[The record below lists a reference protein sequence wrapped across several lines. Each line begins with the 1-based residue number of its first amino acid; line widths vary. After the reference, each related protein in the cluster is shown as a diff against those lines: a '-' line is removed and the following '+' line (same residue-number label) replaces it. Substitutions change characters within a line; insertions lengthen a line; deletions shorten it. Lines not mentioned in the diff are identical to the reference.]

1 MTDLP
6 QGGSFLLQPTS
17 AGSVF
22 TPEDFTQEHR
32 MISRTVSRFIDEK
45 ILPVMDDLESQQEGM
60 IERLLRE
67 TGELGLLGAEI
78 PSEYDGLEL
87 DKISSTI
94 IAEEMGRAG
103 SFAMSHGAQ
112 TGIGSLPIVFF
123 GTHEQKSKYLPAI
136 ASGEKIAAYALTEPG
151 SGSDALAAKTR
162 ATLSP
167 DGKCYVLKGTK
178 QFITN
183 AGMADIFIV
192 YAKVGGDKLSAFIVD
207 GRSEGLTTGL
217 EEKKMGIRGSSTR
230 SVFLDDVKVP
240 VENLLF
246 EAGRGHIVAFNIL
259 NMGRYKL
266 AANAVGNSKFALRLA
281 AGYANERM
289 QFNVPIGR
297 FGLIGEKLAEMAV
310 RCYAAESM
318 VYRTGGL
325 IEETLLDTDASGT
338 EGRQAT
344 ARAMEKYAVEC
355 SINKVFSTE
364 VQAYAVDEGVQIH
377 GGYGFISEFPIE
389 RLYRDARI
397 YRIFEGTNEINRILI
412 PTMLIRRA
420 TAGGLPLLEA
430 AEKLVRGLEDPAS
443 FPVLEDA
450 GDLVRAAKK
459 LFLLTLGVGWQRY
472 KEGLLKQQ
480 EILGRL
486 ADLAIGAYAMES
498 ALLRAQ
504 KAMEKDKKRG
514 SRRKMNMAEAFIYTH
529 FPKLALLAREALVGT
544 GRRRG
549 PESLQTRLA
558 KLTQHRPID
567 IIGLRRKIADEILT
581 AGQYVV

>member
-1 MTDLP
+1 MTDIP
-6 QGGSFLLQPTS
+6 RGGSFLLQPTS
-17 AGSVF
+17 AESVF
-22 TPEDFTQEHR
+22 TPEDFNEEHR
-32 MISRTVSRFIDEK
+32 MIARTVSRFIDEK
-45 ILPVMDDLESQQEGM
+45 ILPVMDELESQPEGM
-60 IERLLRE
+60 IERLLKE
-67 TGELGLLGAEI
+67 AGELGLLGAEI
-78 PSEYDGLEL
+78 PSEYNGTEL

-123 GTHEQKSKYLPAI
+123 GTDEQKSKYLPGI

-151 SGSDALAAKTR
+151 SGSDAMAAKAR
-162 ATLSP
+162 ASLSP
-167 DGKCYVLKGTK
+167 DGKCYVLNGTK

-183 AGMADIFIV
+183 AGVADIFIV
-192 YAKVGGDKLSAFIVD
+192 YAKVEGDKLSAFIVD
-207 GRSEGLTTGL
+207 GRSEGLSTGL

-266 AANAVGNSKFALRLA
+266 AANAVGNAKLALRLS
-281 AGYANERM
+281 AGYANERV

-297 FGLIGEKLAEMAV
+297 FGLIGEKLAEMAI
-310 RCYAAESM
+310 RSYAAESM

-325 IEETLLDTDASGT
+325 IDETLLDMGASGT
-338 EGRQAT
+338 ERRQAA

-355 SINKVFSTE
+355 SISKVFSTE
-364 VQAYAVDEGVQIH
+364 VQAYVVDEGVQIH
-377 GGYGFISEFPIE
+377 GGYGFISEYPVE

-397 YRIFEGTNEINRILI
+397 YRIFEGTNEINRVLI
-412 PTMLIRRA
+412 PTMLIRRS

-430 AEKLVRGLEDPAS
+430 AEELARRLEDPES
-443 FPVLEDA
+443 FPVLKDA
-450 GDLVRAAKK
+450 GDHVRAAKK
-459 LFLLTLGVGWQRY
+459 LFLLTLGIGWQRWA
-472 KEGLLKQQ
+472 EGLLKRQ

-498 ALLRAQ
+498 AWLRAQ
-504 KAMEKDKKRG
+504 KAMEKDKETG
-514 SRRKMNMAEAFIYTH
+514 SGRKMNMAEAFIYTH
-529 FPKLALLAREALVGT
+529 FPKLVLLAGEALSDAAE
-544 GRRRG
+544 GR
-549 PESLQTRLA
+549 ELELVQTSLA
-558 KLTQHRPID
+558 KFTQHRPINV
-567 IIGLRRKIADEILT
+567 IGLRRKIADWILA

>member
-1 MTDLP
+1 
-6 QGGSFLLQPTS
+6 
-17 AGSVF
+17 
-22 TPEDFTQEHR
+22 

-78 PSEYDGLEL
+78 PSEYNGTDL

-94 IAEEMGRAG
+94 ISEEMGRAG

-112 TGIGSLPIVFF
+112 TGIGTLPIVFF
-123 GTHEQKSKYLPAI
+123 GTEEQKSKYLPGLAG
-136 ASGEKIAAYALTEPG
+136 GEKIAAYALTEPG
-151 SGSDALAAKTR
+151 SGSDAMAAKTR

-167 DGKCYVLKGTK
+167 DGTCYVLKGTK

-183 AGMADIFIV
+183 AGIADVFIV
-192 YAKVGGDKLSAFIVD
+192 YAKTEGDKLSAFIVD
-207 GRSEGLTTGL
+207 GRSEGLSTGL

-266 AANAVGNSKFALRLA
+266 AANALGNAKFAIGISVA
-281 AGYANERM
+281 YANERV

-297 FGLIGEKLAEMAV
+297 FGLIGEKLAEMTA
-310 RCYAAESM
+310 RCFAAESM

-325 IEETLLDTDASGT
+325 IDETLLDTGASGA
-338 EGRQAT
+338 EGKQAT

-355 SINKVFSTE
+355 SINKVFCTE
-364 VQAYAVDEGVQIH
+364 VQSYAVDEGVQIH
-377 GGYGFISEFPIE
+377 GGYGFISEFAIE

-412 PTMLIRRA
+412 PTMLIRRSV
-420 TAGGLPLLEA
+420 AGGLPLLEA
-430 AEKLVRGLEDPAS
+430 AEKLVSGLEDPAGL
-443 FPVLEDA
+443 PVLEDA
-450 GDLVRAAKK
+450 GGLVGAAKE
-459 LFLLTLGVGWQRY
+459 LFLFTLGIAWQRY
-472 KEGLLKQQ
+472 AENLLKRQ

-498 ALLRAQ
+498 AWLRAQ
-504 KAMEKDKKRG
+504 KAMGKDKEKG

-529 FPKLALLAREALVGT
+529 FPKLALIAREALL
-544 GRRRG
+544 G
-549 PESLQTRLA
+549 PAEGGDQELLQARLA

-567 IIGLRRKIADEILT
+567 LIGLRRKIADEILT

>member
-17 AGSVF
+17 AESVF

-78 PSEYDGLEL
+78 PSEYDGMEL

-123 GTHEQKSKYLPAI
+123 GTKEQKSKYLPAI

-183 AGMADIFIV
+183 AGMADVFIV

-207 GRSEGLTTGL
+207 GGSEGLTTGL

-297 FGLIGEKLAEMAV
+297 FGLIGEKLAEMAF

-325 IEETLLDTDASGT
+325 IEETLLDTKASGT
-338 EGRQAT
+338 EGRKAT

-397 YRIFEGTNEINRILI
+397 YRIFEGTNEINRVLI
-412 PTMLIRRA
+412 PTMLIRRS

-450 GDLVRAAKK
+450 GDIVRAAKK
-459 LFLLTLGVGWQRY
+459 LFMLTLGVGWQRY
-472 KEGLLKQQ
+472 KEGLLKRQ

-504 KAMEKDKKRG
+504 KATAKDTAKK

-529 FPKLALLAREALVGT
+529 FPKLALLAREALSEPAEGP
-544 GRRRG
+544 G
-549 PESLQTRLA
+549 PEFLQTCLA
-558 KLTQHRPID
+558 KFTQHRPID
-567 IIGLRRKIADEILT
+567 IISLRRKIADEILT

>member
-1 MTDLP
+1 
-6 QGGSFLLQPTS
+6 
-17 AGSVF
+17 
-22 TPEDFTQEHR
+22 

-78 PSEYDGLEL
+78 PSEYNGTDL

-94 IAEEMGRAG
+94 ISEEMGRAG

-123 GTHEQKSKYLPAI
+123 GTEEQKSKYLPGLAG
-136 ASGEKIAAYALTEPG
+136 GEKIAAYALTEPG

-167 DGKCYVLKGTK
+167 DGTCYVLKGTK

-183 AGMADIFIV
+183 AGIADVFIV
-192 YAKVGGDKLSAFIVD
+192 YAKTEGDKLSAFIVD
-207 GRSEGLTTGL
+207 GRSEGLSTGL

-266 AANAVGNSKFALRLA
+266 AANALGNAKFAIGISA
-281 AGYANERM
+281 AYANERV

-297 FGLIGEKLAEMAV
+297 FGLIGEKLAEMAA
-310 RCYAAESM
+310 RCFAAESM

-325 IEETLLDTDASGT
+325 IDETLLDTGASGA
-338 EGRQAT
+338 EGKQAA

-355 SINKVFSTE
+355 SINKVFCTE
-364 VQAYAVDEGVQIH
+364 VQSYAVDEGVQIH
-377 GGYGFISEFPIE
+377 GGYGFISEFAIE

-412 PTMLIRRA
+412 PTMLIRRSV
-420 TAGGLPLLEA
+420 AGGLPLLEA
-430 AEKLVRGLEDPAS
+430 AEKLVSGLEDPAG

-450 GDLVRAAKK
+450 GGLVGAAKK
-459 LFLLTLGVGWQRY
+459 LFLFTLGVAWQRY
-472 KEGLLKQQ
+472 AENLLKRQ

-498 ALLRAQ
+498 AWLRAQ
-504 KAMEKDKKRG
+504 KAMGKDKEKG

-529 FPKLALLAREALVGT
+529 FPKLALIAREALL
-544 GRRRG
+544 G
-549 PESLQTRLA
+549 PAEGGDQELLQARLA

-567 IIGLRRKIADEILT
+567 LIGLRRKIADEILT